1 MTQPALNKPPL
12 LVFTDLDGSLLDHDT
27 YDWQPASAWL
37 SRLEQRAIP
46 VIPTTSKTRAEL
58 LALRQE
64 LGLEHTPFIA
74 ENGAVI
80 GLPPSWQH
88 ARLDRDP
95 ASPDGL
101 VVKTPSMDV
110 DYIRRRLDVVRE
122 RHGLRFRRM
131 GEMDPAEVQALTGLS
146 AAGAEQA
153 MAREGSEPLV
163 WEDDDAKLQALHE
176 TLRVD
181 GLRLTRGGRFWHVMG
196 AVDKG
201 QASDWLVAR
210 FEALRGYRPRT
221 IGLGDGPND
230 LALLAATD
238 MAVVIAANHGQP
250 MPLDTPRVYR
260 TQAQGPVGWSE
271 GVSHWLTRELGWADN
286 DPDD

>member
-1 MTQPALNKPPL
+1 MTQPALNKPSL

-37 SRLEQRAIP
+37 SRLEQQAIP
-46 VIPTTSKTRAEL
+46 VIPTTSKTRSEL

-64 LGLEHTPFIA
+64 LGLEDTPFIA

-95 ASPDGL
+95 ASPGGL

-110 DYIRRRLDVVRE
+110 DFIRRRLDVVRE

-131 GEMDPAEVQALTGLS
+131 GEMDVAEVRELTGLS
-146 AAGAEQA
+146 ESGAAQA
-153 MAREGSEPLV
+153 MDREGSEPLV
-163 WEDDDAKLQALHE
+163 WEDDDIKLQTLHE
-176 TLRVD
+176 TLQVD

-210 FEALRGYRPRT
+210 FEALRGYRPQT

-238 MAVVIAANHGQP
+238 MAVVIAAKHDQP
-250 MPLDTPRVYR
+250 MPLENPRVYR
-260 TQAQGPVGWSE
+260 TRAQGPAGWSE
-271 GVSHWLTRELGWADN
+271 GVSHWLTRELGWEAN
-286 DPDD
+286 ELS